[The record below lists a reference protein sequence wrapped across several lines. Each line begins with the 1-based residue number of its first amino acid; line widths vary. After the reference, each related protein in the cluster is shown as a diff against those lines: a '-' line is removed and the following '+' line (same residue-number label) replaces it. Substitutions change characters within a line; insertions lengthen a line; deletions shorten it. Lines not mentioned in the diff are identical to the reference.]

1 MEKYVFS
8 TFDKCP
14 KGLEKK
20 GDAMKL
26 EAIGTILEMSPETLY
41 ALSSIIRMMHQYMD
55 VPYPSSLTD
64 DERDRCELV
73 HYAARAKIECVQE
86 TLKWKRAVN
95 YNFATGKH
103 KPRPK
108 AATK

>member
-1 MEKYVFS
+1 MEKYVFC
-8 TFDKCP
+8 TFDKLP
-14 KGLEKK
+14 KGFEKK
-20 GDAMKL
+20 SDAVKL
-26 EAIGTILEMSPETLY
+26 EAISAILEMPPETLY
-41 ALSSIIRMMHQYMD
+41 ILSGIIRMMHQYMD
-55 VPYPSSLTD
+55 IPYPSSLTD

-73 HYAARAKIECVQE
+73 HYAACAKIECVQE